1 MTQTNPQ
8 LNCLSQ
14 NSKRILSLIQF
25 PISNSRAALETTL
38 QLQRRSL
45 LLITALVFV
54 VAPLFFLI
62 TTPGVF
68 AHEGENE
75 AFAAKDRDVDKPE
88 TVKANEQG
96 QRALGLE
103 VGPPKFSALKE
114 ILSATG
120 EVKAAETQSFDVNP
134 PVSGV
139 VQTVFAK
146 QGDTVKKGQV
156 LALVHSI
163 EVATTLTKLL
173 NDRTKIQ
180 GDITRVKTEIGSDI
194 TLQTSQVQLAKTSY
208 DREAELFKEGIS
220 AQKALQE
227 AKANYDSA
235 QVKLKTLQQR
245 LKQEVALLQSQ
256 LKMTIDSAE
265 DQLEI
270 MGISKAEVGESL
282 RSNHVTADLP
292 IVAPVNGAVTQ
303 RDITLGE
310 RVDPSKKVFSIVNLN
325 PIWVMVDIY
334 QEQIPSV
341 KQGQTVLITTPSKET
356 LRGKISSVGTVID
369 DATKTLHVRIVVDNP
384 AGVLRPGMFVTA
396 QIVIGSRENE
406 TFIVPNSAVV
416 KDGKESFVYIK
427 KGNSFKPVAVK
438 VGLIVAGEV
447 EILEGVKLQ
456 DQIVLKGAQQL
467 KAEAILKPGE
477 SDDDDTETGDHAD
490 HGADAAAK
498 GNTKAQLAMF
508 FAMGV
513 VAAFIVFA
521 IWGYISNRVKKQQP
535 TKAEDDK

>member
-1 MTQTNPQ
+1 MFVLALTFAVP
-8 LNCLSQ
+8 LC
-14 NSKRILSLIQF
+14 SL
-25 PISNSRAALETTL
+25 
-38 QLQRRSL
+38 
-45 LLITALVFV
+45 
-54 VAPLFFLI
+54 
-62 TTPGVF
+62 

-75 AFAAKDRDVDKPE
+75 AFAGNNRGDDAPQ

-103 VGPPKFSALKE
+103 VGAPKYSALKE
-114 ILSATG
+114 MLSATG
-120 EVKAAETQSFDVNP
+120 EVKAAETQSFEVNP

-139 VQTVFAK
+139 VQSVSAK
-146 QGDTVKKGQV
+146 QGDTVTKGQV

-173 NDRTKIQ
+173 NDRTKMQ
-180 GDITRVKTEIGSDI
+180 GDITRVKTEVGSDI
-194 TLQTSQVQLAKTSY
+194 TLQISQVQLAKTSY

-245 LKQEVALLQSQ
+245 LKQEVALLQNQ
-256 LKMTIDSAE
+256 LKMTIDSAV

-270 MGISKAEVGESL
+270 MGISKGEIEESL
-282 RSNHVTADLP
+282 KSNRVTADLP

-310 RVDPSKKVFSIVNLN
+310 RVDPSRKVFSIVNLN
-325 PIWVMVDIY
+325 PIWVMVDVY

-341 KQGQTVLITTPSKET
+341 KQGQTVIITTPSKET
-356 LRGKISSVGTVID
+356 LRGKISSVGSVVD
-369 DATKTLHVRIVVDNP
+369 DATKTLHVRIVTENP
-384 AGVLRPGMFVTA
+384 DGLLRPGMFVTA
-396 QIVIGSRENE
+396 QIVIGSKEKQAL
-406 TFIVPNSAVV
+406 IVPDSAVM
-416 KDGKESFVYIK
+416 KDGNESFVYIK
-427 KGNSFKPVAVK
+427 TGDSFKPQPVK
-438 VGLIVAGEV
+438 VGLVAGDEV

-456 DQIVLKGAQQL
+456 DQIVLRGAQQL
-467 KAEAILKPGE
+467 KAEGVIKPGG
-477 SDDDDTETGDHAD
+477 SDDHDPEGPDHD
-490 HGADAAAK
+490 EHGADSAAK

-513 VAAFIVFA
+513 AAAFIVIA
-521 IWGYISNRVKKQQP
+521 IWSYVSNRLKNSAQTGSGPGSIK
-535 TKAEDDK
+535 